1 MLTLIMWNLSETKN
15 YKIHCKE
22 SLVMNYKIFLVLAAI
37 VFCSVTISLADN
49 QGELGN
55 PILYPPN
62 NLNDPLI
69 KAAFVGDLAA
79 VKEAIASGSD
89 INVTNDEGITAL
101 CFASLRGYTK
111 IVGTLLAAGAD
122 VNKIEKKHGWAPLY
136 IAALKGHVKIIKA
149 LLAAG
154 ADVNITNNEG
164 WTALYIA
171 SSKGHIKVVKGLLTA
186 GADVNITNN
195 DGETV
200 LLKASWEGHTKIV
213 ELLLAAGADVNI
225 KTKINGWSVLYI
237 AQSKGHTKITE
248 LLKAYGAKE

>member
-1 MLTLIMWNLSETKN
+1 MRDPSETKN
-15 YKIHCKE
+15 YKIYCKE

-89 INVTNDEGITAL
+89 INVTNDEGITSL
-101 CFASLRGYTK
+101 CFASLKGHRR
-111 IVGTLLAAGAD
+111 IVRTLIMAGAD
-122 VNKIEKKHGWAPLY
+122 VNKIEKKNGWAALY
-136 IAALKGHVKIIKA
+136 IASLKGHTKIVEALLTAKADVNIINRDGWTALHIASSKGHTKIVKE

-154 ADVNITNNEG
+154 ADVNI
-164 WTALYIA
+164 I
-171 SSKGHIKVVKGLLTA
+171 
-186 GADVNITNN
+186 NN
-195 DGETV
+195 DGESV
-200 LLKASWEGHTKIV
+200 LLKASWSGHTKIV

-225 KTKINGWSVLYI
+225 KTKINGWSVLHI
-237 AQSKGHTKITE
+237 AQSKGHTKIAK